1 MAVLLNIFSNHLLP
15 AGALSAEPVLRPD
28 PWPTIII
35 CASLFLLTLI
45 VVPFRRKLSL
55 ILRSLFSQRHF
66 SLMVRESKILEE
78 RVFVFT
84 LLFDLMVFALGIL
97 LLARKYYVPIVAKLS
112 EIGVFGILFVVLLFL
127 YFLKFFGNYIYS
139 ILFDHP
145 KERYYINLY
154 KFVFLTLAA
163 TTLYPILIVI
173 YFTGCFP
180 LLYVYIPIFVAYVIV
195 LLYKLLKIN
204 PRHINLFQF
213 FLYFCTLEILP
224 YVLLVK
230 FVSMF

>member
-1 MAVLLNIFSNHLLP
+1 
-15 AGALSAEPVLRPD
+15 
-28 PWPTIII
+28 
-35 CASLFLLTLI
+35 
-45 VVPFRRKLSL
+45 
-55 ILRSLFSQRHF
+55 
-66 SLMVRESKILEE
+66 MVRESKILEE

-97 LLARKYYVPIVAKLS
+97 LLARKYYVPIVAILS